1 MRITDTEEKTTG
13 DEKLR
18 DASELVVRISHTL
31 HSTLIKQALHFFPV
45 EHLSHKYLAVL

>member
-13 DEKLR
+13 DGKLR
-18 DASELVVRISHTL
+18 DASELVVRKLHIL

-45 EHLSHKYLAVL
+45 EHLSHKHLAVL